1 MLEIVKYKY
10 NSNLLTLSCSAGRQK
25 GPALDT
31 VDHEVARRSERRIV
45 ESLAGLG
52 PTLVEV
58 SIKPQAELTASC
70 SDHKILAAPL
80 QEWWEAY

>member
-31 VDHEVARRSERRIV
+31 VDHEVTSRGERRIV

-80 QEWWEAY
+80 QRR